1 MAEWLRRWTAN
12 PLGSPRVGSNPILVV
27 LIFTLIGW
35 PFPTIRTKCKTS
47 EMVKHSYADWEV
59 PGYPWLLTTRHI
71 QPKIALILV
80 VLIFYTDRL
89 HDPDLLIDTLA
100 IRFLSSSLENRVS
113 FQKKTSLALLQPN
126 LVDWLS
132 KNTLHVHT
140 LNSIC
145 KYVQGYSIIHVY
157 DWHLSDNFKLC

>member
-47 EMVKHSYADWEV
+47 EMVKHSCADWEV
-59 PGYPWLLTTRHI
+59 PGYPWFTTRHI

-80 VLIFYTDRL
+80 VLIFTLIGCMILISVNWYISYKVSVVIFGKSRL
-89 HDPDLLIDTLA
+89 
-100 IRFLSSSLENRVS
+100 RSER
-113 FQKKTSLALLQPN
+113 TSLVLLQPN
-126 LVDWLS
+126 LIDWLN
-132 KNTLHVHT
+132 KNTSHVHT

-157 DWHLSDNFKLC
+157 DWHLSDDFTLC